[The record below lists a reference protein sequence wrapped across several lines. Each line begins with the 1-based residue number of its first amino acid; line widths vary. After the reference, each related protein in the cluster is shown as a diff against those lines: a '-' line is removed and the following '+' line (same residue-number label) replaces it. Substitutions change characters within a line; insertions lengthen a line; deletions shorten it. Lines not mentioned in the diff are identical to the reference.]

1 MSSKSVGR
9 RGLDDGDVEGRCDK
23 NSMSPN
29 GVALYSPGDNYVRIT
44 PDGFWRWFKARRESR
59 IHATKNGGAKRHRPP
74 HAIRRGKSQSLLS
87 PCQHKGTKKAEKSR
101 GPKTLRGTA
110 RMAAAAHT

>member
-44 PDGFWRWFKARRESR
+44 PDGFWRWFKARPGKVGSTQPKTVVRNGIDRRMQYGEENRRSCCRSVNTESQ
-59 IHATKNGGAKRHRPP
+59 K
-74 HAIRRGKSQSLLS
+74 
-87 PCQHKGTKKAEKSR
+87 CQKSR
-101 GPKTLRGTA
+101 EVEKPCEEALAWRQQ
-110 RMAAAAHT
+110 

>member
-44 PDGFWRWFKARRESR
+44 PDGFWRRFKARRESR
-59 IHATKNGGAKRHRPP
+59 IRATKNGGAKRPRPP
-74 HAIRRGKSQSLLS
+74 HAIRRGKAQNLPL
-87 PCQHKGTKKAEKSR
+87 QRQTKATKKPQKSR
-101 GPKTLRGTA
+101 
-110 RMAAAAHT
+110 